1 MRRLIIAALAI
12 LVAVPAFAADPPK
25 TDEEKTLYAIGL
37 SIARDL
43 AVFNLSPAE
52 FKTVE
57 QGISDGFGG
66 KPAVEIGEYQKKVT
80 ELAIAR
86 RKEQGIKAAAADQAF
101 VEKAAKAEGAVRTDS
116 GLIFLMLSEGSG
128 PVPGPK
134 DMVKVHYRAMLT
146 NGREFG
152 NTYTK
157 KEPIDIKMDGVIK
170 CWSEGLQRMKAGSKA
185 RWICPPE
192 LAYGETGVGDTILPY
207 ATLVFEV
214 QLLEVKHEAKDEVK
228 TEVKK

>member
-1 MRRLIIAALAI
+1 MRKLVVSVLAI
-12 LVAVPAFAADPPK
+12 LVVVPAFAAGPPK

-52 FKTVE
+52 FKTVQ
-57 QGISDGFGG
+57 QGVSDGFAG
-66 KPAVEIGEYQKKVT
+66 KPAVEVGEYQKKVQ
-80 ELAIAR
+80 ELATAP
-86 RKEQGIKAAAADQAF
+86 RKEQGRKAAVADKAF
-101 VEKAAKAEGAVRTDS
+101 VEKAAQAEGVVKTDS
-116 GLIFLMLSEGSG
+116 GLIFQLLSEGSG
-128 PVPGPK
+128 PKPGPK

-146 NGREFG
+146 DGREFG

-170 CWSEGLQRMKAGSKA
+170 CWSEGLQMMKAGSKA

-214 QLLEVKHEAKDEVK
+214 QLLEVKQ
-228 TEVKK
+228 

>member
-1 MRRLIIAALAI
+1 MSRLAVLALAVLI
-12 LVAVPAFAADPPK
+12 AVPAIAADPPK

-43 AVFNLSPAE
+43 AVFNLSPDE
-52 FKTVE
+52 FKTVT

-66 KPAVEIGEYQKKVT
+66 KPAVEIGEYQKKVQ
-80 ELAIAR
+80 ELAVAR
-86 RKEQGIKAAAADQAF
+86 RKEMGKKAAVADKAF
-101 VEKAAKAEGAVRTDS
+101 VEKAAKAEGAVKTDS
-116 GLIFLMLSEGSG
+116 GLVFLMLSEGSG
-128 PVPGPK
+128 PAPGPK
-134 DMVKVHYRAMLT
+134 DMVKVHYRATLT
-146 NGREFG
+146 DGREFG
-152 NTYTK
+152 NTYKT

-170 CWSEGLQRMKAGSKA
+170 CWSEGLQMMKAGSKA

-214 QLLEVKHEAKDEVK
+214 QLLEVKK
-228 TEVKK
+228 